1 MFFLFTSDYKCIFSN
16 KEVGQLY
23 QVSESKTYLSP
34 FTKRLAW
41 ERERERERVMVFNT
55 TFNNIWVISWQHG
68 DILLTLNV
76 HSLKN
81 ALMVLWLVCLSRVW
95 YIMDL
100 SPVGSKKKRRLKLVY
115 AASLQN

>member
-41 ERERERERVMVFNT
+41 ERERERELWCLTPLSTIFGLYHGSMG
-55 TFNNIWVISWQHG
+55 IS
-68 DILLTLNV
+68 
-76 HSLKN
+76 
-81 ALMVLWLVCLSRVW
+81 
-95 YIMDL
+95 Y
-100 SPVGSKKKRRLKLVY
+100 
-115 AASLQN
+115 

>member
-41 ERERERERVMVFNT
+41 ERERERVMVFNT
-55 TFNNIWVISWQHG
+55 TFNNI
-68 DILLTLNV
+68 
-76 HSLKN
+76 
-81 ALMVLWLVCLSRVW
+81 
-95 YIMDL
+95 
-100 SPVGSKKKRRLKLVY
+100 
-115 AASLQN
+115 